1 MTDIDC
7 GFTPTNPERA
17 PKITWETR
25 RMMSWVLLVGIIVG
39 TVLAGAVWMLCD
51 LSNQQLDFIE
61 SVHFYFVVAASS
73 VILGYF
79 GLTTLPFV
87 GLGRK

>member
-7 GFTPTNPERA
+7 GFTPTDPEGA
-17 PKITWETR
+17 PRITWETR
-25 RMMSWVLLVGIIVG
+25 RLMSWVLLVCIIVG
-39 TVLAGAVWMLCD
+39 TVLAGAVGILCD
-51 LSNQQLDFIE
+51 LTDKQLDFVE
-61 SVHFYFVVAASS
+61 NVHFYFVVAASS